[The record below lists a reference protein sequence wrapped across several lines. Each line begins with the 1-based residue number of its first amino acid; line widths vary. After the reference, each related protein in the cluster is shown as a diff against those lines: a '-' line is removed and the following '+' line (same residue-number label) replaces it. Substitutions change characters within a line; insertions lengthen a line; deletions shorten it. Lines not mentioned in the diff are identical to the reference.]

1 MRSRGRIG
9 DSGGM
14 NPDVRAYLG
23 AIASPARRRDAE
35 TMLEVMERASD
46 EPATMWGSIVGFGRY
61 HYRYDSGR
69 EGDCH
74 AIGFAA
80 RKAATVVYLMDG
92 VGSHAEALQ
101 RLGPH
106 TTGVGCLYLKDVSAV
121 DLDVLHDIVAT
132 SFRTLT
138 RGTYTKRARDSD

>member
-1 MRSRGRIG
+1 
-9 DSGGM
+9 M
-14 NPDVRAYLG
+14 NPDVQAYLD
-23 AIASPARRRDAE
+23 AIGSPARRRDAE
-35 TMLEVMERASD
+35 TMLEIMERASD

-92 VGSHAEALQ
+92 VGAHAEALQ

-121 DLDVLHDIVAT
+121 DQDVLHGMLVQ

-138 RGTYTKRARDSD
+138 RATYTKRARDGGHDGD

>member
-1 MRSRGRIG
+1 
-9 DSGGM
+9 M
-14 NPDVRAYLG
+14 NPDVQAYLD
-23 AIASPARRRDAE
+23 AIASPTRRRDAE
-35 TMLEVMERASD
+35 TMLEVMERASG
-46 EPATMWGSIVGFGRY
+46 ERATMWGSIVGFGQY

-69 EGDCH
+69 EGDCQ

-92 VGSHAEALQ
+92 VGAHGDALT

-132 SFRTLT
+132 SYRTLT
-138 RGTYTKRARDSD
+138 RGTYTKRAREGGTDGD

>member
-1 MRSRGRIG
+1 
-9 DSGGM
+9 M
-14 NPDVRAYLG
+14 NPDVQAYLD
-23 AIASPARRRDAE
+23 AIGSPARRRDAE
-35 TMLEVMERASD
+35 TMLEIMERASD

-92 VGSHAEALQ
+92 VGAHAEALQ

-106 TTGVGCLYLKDVSAV
+106 TTGVGCLYVKDVGAV
-121 DLDVLHDIVAT
+121 DLDVLHDIVAA

-138 RGTYTKRARDSD
+138 RGTFTERARDGGRDSD